1 MSDLLESMKM
11 CLGNDIGLKVWVDE
25 LPEVI
30 TSLQA
35 LQDLETLLK
44 SSGRSA
50 VEIYC
55 SETYGHFWVNINR
68 NMKSMEDTIPAALRA
83 AIEAIKKGE
92 TE

>member
-1 MSDLLESMKM
+1 MTLSMEECKE
-11 CLGNDIGLKVWVDE
+11 I
-25 LPEVI
+25 I
-30 TSLQA
+30 TSLQVMR
-35 LQDLETLLK
+35 DLETLLK

-68 NMKSMEDTIPAALRA
+68 NMQSMEDTIPAALRA